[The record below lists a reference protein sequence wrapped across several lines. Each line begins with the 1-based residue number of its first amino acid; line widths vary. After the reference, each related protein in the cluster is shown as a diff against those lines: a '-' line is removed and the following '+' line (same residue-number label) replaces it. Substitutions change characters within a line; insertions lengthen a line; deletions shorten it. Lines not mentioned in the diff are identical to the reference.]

1 MRKNKASLWSNP
13 RMNMFWEVFH
23 NNKKQR
29 PKCQR
34 RSFKQVVKTLCWLFV
49 GKSVDWQHQ
58 RDLFSA
64 VDERFWPFTL
74 VSSDCESKQKSVR
87 NCDKYQVG
95 GGQKRCRGG
104 GDRDRKLATTAAD
117 CWLVPTGG
125 CFAQLHNSSD
135 QLLDGRGDLCRVS
148 NNRRRYLWR
157 SRESALHKI
166 ANILW
171 GWKKMLV
178 PYTTQSIRLL
188 CELGW
193 LWCVVWVTCA
203 THSTCRNATHKSMQ
217 LDVMQRTNQCNSSYF
232 ELLLVA
238 IFLSCE
244 LEGLWCLWLLI

>member
-1 MRKNKASLWSNP
+1 
-13 RMNMFWEVFH
+13 MFREIFN

-34 RSFKQVVKTLCWLFV
+34 RSFKQVVKTLSWLFV

-64 VDERFWPFTL
+64 VDERFCPFTL

-178 PYTTQSIRLL
+178 PYTTQ
-188 CELGW
+188 W
-193 LWCVVWVTCA
+193 VVWVRLIVMCCLSYIHVQLT
-203 THSTCRNATHKSMQ
+203 Q

-232 ELLLVA
+232 WLQSSYLVNLRA
-238 IFLSCE
+238 CGACDCWSSCE
-244 LEGLWCLWLLI
+244 DSIKSKDDNGNWDRIKMRNGN